1 MKILRIITLAV
12 MCFLLLSCDR
22 AEQEV
27 IIIPKD
33 YTGYVLIIF
42 NQPNGTAPIYENE
55 RRIYTIPANGI
66 LKTKFSP
73 NPGWMGFPDFYFSKI
88 APENKIPFEADMKT
102 LPIDRIVAYGGTA
115 GSINRDSTGKEKIRV
130 LTYHVGNKAQI
141 SSSYEKVQKVDILRQ
156 SD

>member
-1 MKILRIITLAV
+1 MKIINVALI
-12 MCFLLLSCDR
+12 CFLLLGCDR

-33 YTGYVLIIF
+33 YTGYVLIIY
-42 NQPNGTAPIYENE
+42 NQPNGTDPIHENGK
-55 RRIYTIPANGI
+55 RLYAIPANGI

-73 NPGWMGFPDFYFSKI
+73 NPGWMEFPEFYYGNI

-115 GSINRDSTGKEKIRV
+115 GSINKDSTGKEKIKV
-130 LTYHVGNKAQI
+130 LIYHIGNKAQI
-141 SSSYEKVQKVDILRQ
+141 DSSYEKVQKLDILKL
-156 SD
+156 SE